1 MKVYVFFAEGFEETE
16 AIFPA
21 DIMRRSGLDVVL
33 VSCGAELAVK
43 GAHGITIV
51 ADVSVDDVKS
61 APLPDAVVLPGGM
74 PGAVNLANNE
84 DVRSIVLSMNDSK
97 KVIAAICASPA
108 VAFASFDVLKGRNY
122 TCYPG
127 MEKEVPPQ
135 NDGKWKADKV
145 VVDGNLVTSRG
156 PGTAGEFGFALVD
169 VLLGSGASAQLR
181 KGMLCN
187 F

>member
-1 MKVYVFFAEGFEETE
+1 MKVYVFLAEGFEETE

-21 DIMRRSGLDVVL
+21 DIMRRAGLDVIL

-43 GAHGITIV
+43 GAHGITILG
-51 ADVSVDDVKS
+51 DVLLDEVSS

-74 PGAVNLANNE
+74 PGAVNLAQSKG
-84 DVRSIVLSMNDSK
+84 VSSLVLAMNDAK
-97 KVIAAICASPA
+97 KIIAAICASPA
-108 VAFASFDVLKGRNY
+108 VAFGSFGVLKGKSY

-135 NDGKWKADKV
+135 NDGNWKADRV

-169 VLLGSGASAQLR
+169 VLLGSGASAQLK
-181 KGMLCN
+181 KGMLCI
-187 F
+187 

>member
-21 DIMRRSGLDVVL
+21 DIMRRAGLDVVL
-33 VSCGAELAVK
+33 VSCGAELTVK
-43 GAHGITIV
+43 GSHGIVITCDALLDEV
-51 ADVSVDDVKS
+51 LS

-74 PGAVNLANNE
+74 PGAVNLANDA
-84 DVRSIVLSMNDSK
+84 DVRSLVLAMNNAE

-108 VAFASFDVLKGRNY
+108 VAFASFGVLKGRNW

-127 MEKEVPPQ
+127 MEKETSPE
-135 NDGKWKADKV
+135 DRKGWKADRV

-187 F
+187 

>member
-1 MKVYVFFAEGFEETE
+1 MKVYVFLAEGFEETE

-21 DIMRRSGLDVVL
+21 DIMRRAGLDVIL

-43 GAHGITIV
+43 GAHGITILG
-51 ADVSVDDVKS
+51 DVLLDEVSS

-74 PGAVNLANNE
+74 PGAVNLAQSKG
-84 DVRSIVLSMNDSK
+84 VSSLVLAMNDAK
-97 KVIAAICASPA
+97 KIIAAICASPA
-108 VAFASFDVLKGRNY
+108 VAFGSFGVLKGKSY

-127 MEKEVPPQ
+127 MEKEVSPK
-135 NDGKWKADKV
+135 NDGNWKADRV

-169 VLLGSGASAQLR
+169 VLLGSGASAQLK
-181 KGMLCN
+181 KGMLCI
-187 F
+187 